1 MKRHPLATF
10 FVAAFALPWLI
21 WGTTLAQQVG
31 LIGWHIPE
39 SLGFWLGLP
48 LATYGTAA
56 LTGGWPAVKDLL
68 LRLIRVRVSPLW
80 YLAAIGLPIAI
91 AAAAAAVGAL
101 FAAPPTV
108 GVLIPA
114 SALLGALLLNC
125 WEWLITEE
133 TAWRGYA
140 LPRLQRRFDPLT
152 ASVVLGTVWA
162 LWHLPLFFIADS
174 FQSRIPFVGFLVST
188 VATSVLIGWL
198 FNHARGSVLL
208 AALFHG
214 FTDVSIAFTGVLTS
228 GAFLFWLTVGI
239 QVVLAAAVA
248 SDLFRQDRH
257 SPGLAVTTI

>member
-1 MKRHPLATF
+1 MKRHPLVVF
-10 FVAAFALPWLI
+10 FVAAFAFPWLL
-21 WGTTLAQQVG
+21 WGTTLALQVG

-39 SLGFWLGLP
+39 SLGFWIGLP

-68 LRLIRVRVSPLW
+68 LRLIRVKVRPLW
-80 YLAAIGLPIAI
+80 YLVAIGLPVGI
-91 AAAAAAVGAL
+91 AAAAVGL
-101 FAAPPTV
+101 GTLSPTPAAV
-108 GVLIPA
+108 GALIPA
-114 SALLGALLLNC
+114 SAILGALLLNC

-152 ASVVLGTVWA
+152 ASLVLGALWA

-174 FQSRIPFVGFLVST
+174 FQARIPFLGFALST

-214 FTDVSIAFTGVLTS
+214 FTDVSIAFSGVLTS
-228 GAFLFWLTVGI
+228 GAALFWITVGI
-239 QVVLAAAVA
+239 QVLLAAAV
-248 SDLFRQDRH
+248 SVDLHRRDRR
-257 SPGLAVTTI
+257 SPELPATTI